1 MNMIVIILVVL
12 LIVLALLLSTR
23 RTYTGGKPS
32 ILNISWISPCYP
44 KEMIKSCQKF
54 IQNMNLSFRPEDRQ
68 KLTDEAAKLS
78 KKYNMQI
85 AEHQLISIRNMEI
98 ALNPY
103 GLKALKYGAEILT
116 DARSGI
122 SVLTISEKYHI
133 PPMTVLKQILLE
145 MNNSESDIRMMI
157 SNPDQLPDFLASQAN
172 DIFNADPRSK
182 VNAEKIR
189 KASADYEVRLG
200 NYLKS
205 LGIHFQTENELRKLN
220 LQLTPDYLL
229 TKPIIINDKKIN
241 WIDAKDYL
249 MYESRLVAKSIL
261 RQSEKYTKAFGPGA
275 MIFSKGVMCGAK
287 IHNTLLLDGS
297 TV

>member
-1 MNMIVIILVVL
+1 MIVIILVVL

-23 RTYTGGKPS
+23 RTYTGGKSS
-32 ILNISWISPCYP
+32 ILKLSWINPCYP
-44 KEMIKSCQKF
+44 KEMINACQQF
-54 IQNMNLSFRPEDRQ
+54 IQNMSFSFDPEDSQ
-68 KLTDEAAKLS
+68 KFTNEAAKLS
-78 KKYNMQI
+78 KKYNIQI
-85 AEHQLISIRNMEI
+85 DENQLISIRNMEI
-98 ALNPY
+98 ALKPY

-116 DARSGI
+116 DARNGL
-122 SVLTISEKYHI
+122 SVLTISKKYHI
-133 PPMTVLKQILLE
+133 PPMSVLKQILIE

-157 SNPDQLPDFLASQAN
+157 SNPEQLPDFLASQAN
-172 DIFNADPRSK
+172 DIFNADLGSK
-182 VNAEKIR
+182 VNSEKIR

-229 TKPIIINDKKIN
+229 TEPITINGKKIN

-297 TV
+297 AV